1 MLKIRVIPTLLL
13 KNVGLVKGV
22 SFNSW
27 RRIGTL
33 MPAVKVHNTREVDEL
48 ILLDILATPEDRS
61 PDFESVNEISAECFV
76 PLTVGGGVKT
86 LEDIRG
92 LLKAGAD
99 KVCIT
104 TAAVKT
110 PNLIKEASSR
120 FGSQCIV
127 VGIDAKQN
135 QNGIYEC
142 FTHCGTQK
150 TGKEVSNWAR
160 EVEALGA
167 GEIMVTSIDRDGTM
181 TGYDLDLIKRVTH
194 SVSIPVIASGGAGNY
209 RHMFEVIHE
218 AKASAVAAAS
228 IFQFTQ
234 QTPLEAKKFL
244 ADQGVYVR
252 NTNIKN
258 DLLEIGENKFQTVQI
273 KNWARTDS

>member
-1 MLKIRVIPTLLL
+1 MLKVRVIPTLLL

-48 ILLDILATPEDRS
+48 ILLDISATLEKRS
-61 PDFESVNEISAECFV
+61 PDFESVSEVSSECFV
-76 PLTVGGGVKT
+76 PLTVGGGIKS
-86 LEDIRG
+86 LEDIRS

-104 TAAVKT
+104 TAAIEN
-110 PNLIKEASSR
+110 PDLIREAASR

-127 VGIDAKQN
+127 VGIDAQKN
-135 QNGIYEC
+135 ETGKYEC
-142 FTHCGTQK
+142 YTHCGTK
-150 TGKEVSNWAR
+150 KSGKEVSEW
-160 EVEALGA
+160 VKEAELRGA
-167 GEIMVTSIDRDGTM
+167 GEILVTSIERDGTM
-181 TGYDLDLIKRVTH
+181 QGYDLELIKVVTDH
-194 SVSIPVIASGGAGNY
+194 VNIPVIASGGAGNY
-209 RHMFEVIHE
+209 EHMLQAIEIG
-218 AKASAVAAAS
+218 KASAVAAAS

-244 ADQGVYVR
+244 GGKGVCVR
-252 NTNIKN
+252 NVHIQK
-258 DLLEIGENKFQTVQI
+258 ISSQTTSI
-273 KNWARTDS
+273 

>member
-1 MLKIRVIPTLLL
+1 MLKVRVIPTLLL

-48 ILLDILATPEDRS
+48 ILLDISATAEGRS
-61 PDFESVNEISAECFV
+61 PDFESINEVSAECFV
-76 PLTVGGGVKT
+76 PLTVGGGVRT
-86 LEDIRG
+86 LEDIRN

-104 TAAVKT
+104 TAAIENSK
-110 PNLIKEASSR
+110 LISESASR

-127 VGIDAKQN
+127 IGIDAKKNEQ
-135 QNGIYEC
+135 GIYEC
-142 FTHCGTQK
+142 FTHCGTK
-150 TGKEVSNWAR
+150 ASGKKVSEWAQ
-160 EVEALGA
+160 EAETLGA
-167 GEIMVTSIDRDGTM
+167 GEIMITSIERDGTM
-181 TGYDLDLIKRVTH
+181 SGYDLDLIKSVTDH
-194 SVSIPVIASGGAGNY
+194 VSVPVIASGGAGNY
-209 RHMFEVIHE
+209 QHMFDAIQV

-244 ADQGVYVR
+244 AHKNVRVR
-252 NTNIKN
+252 NANIKT
-258 DLLEIGENKFQTVQI
+258 EYSFQ
-273 KNWARTDS
+273 